1 MSPLA
6 SAQPVAWLVSLALLL
21 PAVAQGGAQTFGTAL
36 PVAEGNGVLRQQFLH
51 REAGGNGRDLE
62 VSGAVTLLGYGA
74 SRDLTLF
81 GALPYLDKRLTA
93 DGIQRGSDGLG
104 DLRLWARYTLY
115 RHDAPGRTLR
125 IAPYLGLETPTG
137 RDDDRDALGQ
147 LPRPL
152 QPGSGAWDPF
162 AGLVVTYQTLDL
174 ELDAQVAYQANT
186 EADGFAFG
194 DMARLDGAA
203 QYRLW
208 PRALTGGVPGFLYG
222 VLEANLI
229 HRDPDELQGKATPDS
244 GGTRLFLSPG
254 LQYVTRRWVIEG
266 IVQLPIVQDLD
277 GSAPEDDAILRA
289 GVRVNF

>member
-1 MSPLA
+1 MSI
-6 SAQPVAWLVSLALLL
+6 SAPARPVAWLASLALLL
-21 PAVAQGGAQTFGTAL
+21 PALAQGGAQTFGTAL

-51 REAGGNGRDLE
+51 RQASGGGRDLE

-74 SRDLTLF
+74 SRDLTLL

-93 DGIQRGSDGLG
+93 DGVRRGSEGLG

-125 IAPYLGLETPTG
+125 LAPYLGLETPTG
-137 RDDDRDALGQ
+137 RDDDRDALGR

-152 QPGSGAWDPF
+152 QPGSGSWDPF
-162 AGLVVTYQTLDL
+162 AGVVVTYQTLDL
-174 ELDAQVAYQANT
+174 ELDAQLAYQANT

-194 DMARLDGAA
+194 DIARLDGAA

-208 PRALTGGVPGFLYG
+208 PRALSGGVPAFLYG

-229 HRDPDELQGKATPDS
+229 HREPDEIQGEANPDS
-244 GGTRLFLSPG
+244 GGTRLLLAPG

-266 IVQLPIVQDLD
+266 VVQLPVVQDLD
-277 GSAPEDDAILRA
+277 GSAPEDEAVLRA
-289 GVRVNF
+289 GFRFNF

>member
-1 MSPLA
+1 MPILA
-6 SAQPVAWLVSLALLL
+6 SAHPVVWLVFLALLL
-21 PAVAQGGAQTFGTAL
+21 PTVAQGGAQTFGTAL

-51 REAGGNGRDLE
+51 REAGGDGRELA
-62 VSGAVTLLGYGA
+62 VSGGVTLLGYGA

-93 DGIQRGSDGLG
+93 DGIRRGSEGLG

-115 RHDAPGRTLR
+115 RDDAPGRTLR

-137 RDDDRDALGQ
+137 RDDDRDALGR

-152 QPGSGAWDPF
+152 QPGSGSWDPF
-162 AGLVVTYQTLDL
+162 VGVVATYQTLDV
-174 ELDAQVAYQANT
+174 EFDAQFAYQVNT
-186 EADGFAFG
+186 EAEGFAFG

-208 PRALTGGVPGFLYG
+208 PRVLSGGVPGFLYG

-229 HRDPDELQGKATPDS
+229 HRDPDELHGEATPDS
-244 GGTRLFLSPG
+244 GGTRLLLAPG

-266 IVQLPIVQDLD
+266 IIQLPIVRDLD

-289 GVRVNF
+289 GVRFNF